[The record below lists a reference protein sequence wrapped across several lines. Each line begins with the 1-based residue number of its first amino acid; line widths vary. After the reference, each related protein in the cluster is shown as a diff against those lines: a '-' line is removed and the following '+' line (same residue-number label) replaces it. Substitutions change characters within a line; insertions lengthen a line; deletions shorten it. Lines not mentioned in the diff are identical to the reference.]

1 MGLLNTFQFLFGVFF
16 SIVGL
21 LIFVSL
27 LLTSVDKAI
36 YSLGPKHGFV
46 LVNGSLPNP
55 VDMLLVYSQVLNN
68 SRRGFQANG
77 YLLERSVQGGSSG
90 RGPGL
95 G

>member
-1 MGLLNTFQFLFGVFF
+1 MHNFTSVNNVEKRMDLLYALQFLFGVFF

-55 VDMLLVYSQVLNN
+55 VDMLLVYSQV
-68 SRRGFQANG
+68 
-77 YLLERSVQGGSSG
+77 GS
-90 RGPGL
+90 
-95 G
+95 